1 MKLTDCLAADRTV
14 VPLQAATV
22 AAAAEVLL
30 ERLAAGGV
38 VADPAKLR
46 DRVAEDRPED
56 IVALGDRAFLLHY
69 RTDAA
74 ANLVVAIGTSRQ
86 PICRGGEAGE
96 GQCARI
102 LLLIVAPPRLAA
114 RYLQV
119 VGAFA
124 RLLSRPEVVE
134 AILAQPD
141 ADSLVALPLFAE
153 AMLPEQLTVRDLMNA
168 RPVSVT
174 ADTPLR
180 EAALTLVQR
189 GLTTL
194 PVLDDEGHLIGL
206 LSERD
211 LMRHLLS
218 IHLQSG
224 GPARA
229 TGEHA
234 VPPRFVRD
242 VMTRQVLC
250 VSPEQPLADVA
261 SLMVNK
267 DVDRVPVVGEGKL
280 VGFLSRGDIVRKL
293 LGN

>member
-1 MKLTDCLAADRTV
+1 MRLTDCLAADRTV
-14 VPLQAATV
+14 VPLQVATV

-30 ERLAAGGV
+30 ERLAAVGA

-74 ANLVVAIGTSRQ
+74 AELVVSVGTSHH
-86 PICRGGEAGE
+86 PICRGSEAGE

-124 RLLSRPEVVE
+124 RLLSRTEVVE

-141 ADSLVALPLFAE
+141 AASLVALPAFAE
-153 AMLPEQLTVRDLMNA
+153 ALLPEQLLVRDVMNS
-168 RPVSVT
+168 RPVSVL
-174 ADTPLR
+174 ADAPLR
-180 EAALTLVQR
+180 DAALILVRR
-189 GLTTL
+189 GLTAL
-194 PVLDDEGHLIGL
+194 PVLDAEGHLIGL
-206 LSERD
+206 LSDRE
-211 LMRHLLS
+211 LMRHLLAV
-218 IHLQSG
+218 HLQG
-224 GPARA
+224 GPARV

-267 DVDRVPVVGEGKL
+267 DVDRVPVVGEGRL
-280 VGFLSRGDIVRKL
+280 VGFLTRGDIVRKL
-293 LGN
+293 LGT